1 MSNEIKGK
9 IILLGASKVGKTSLL
24 TRYIDDKFSTIVQST
39 MGMLDNI
46 KILKYKFKGID
57 FRTKR
62 EQCQDFVA
70 RLDIWDTAGQEKFKT
85 INKTYYKNAIGA
97 IIIFDLTFWKV
108 LKKFNFI

>member
-46 KILKYKFKGID
+46 KI
-57 FRTKR
+57 
-62 EQCQDFVA
+62 
-70 RLDIWDTAGQEKFKT
+70 
-85 INKTYYKNAIGA
+85 
-97 IIIFDLTFWKV
+97 
-108 LKKFNFI
+108 